1 MSTMPTIADD
11 HSFTGIAKSYRD
23 GSVLLSVADD
33 RICKLNGVGALT
45 WMILEQSEIALS
57 INDVVRELQK
67 RFDAINAEGEL
78 WYDVPAR
85 QLHQDTERF
94 MNTLVHKRLLRSNV
108 DTDGRVLY
116 RINDGISGTTSTTA
130 AVRTTESSEQFE
142 SSCLADIKPLKR
154 ETLAAIFGLLAFDLL
169 LHLRGFNALI
179 TKVEAWPIANRC
191 GASDRETCRSVR
203 ATVDRAQMY
212 YPKKAMCLQRSAVV
226 TCLLRR
232 QGIPA
237 EMVLA
242 AQVFPP
248 KAHAWV
254 EVLNEVVNDSP
265 EVKDNYR
272 VFRRL

>member
-1 MSTMPTIADD
+1 MSTIATIACD
-11 HSFTGIAKSYRD
+11 HSFTGIAKSHRD

-45 WMILEQSEIALS
+45 WMVLEQSEIALS
-57 INDVVRELQK
+57 IEDTVRELQK

-78 WYDVPAR
+78 RYDVPAH
-85 QLHQDTERF
+85 QLHEDTQRF
-94 MNTLVHKRLLRSNV
+94 MNTLVDKRLLRSNV
-108 DTDGRVLY
+108 GANGRVLY
-116 RINDGISGTTSTTA
+116 RINDGIRGTTSIKTA
-130 AVRTTESSEQFE
+130 VKTIESSEQLE
-142 SSCLADIKPLKR
+142 SSPLADIRPLR
-154 ETLAAIFGLLAFDLL
+154 HETLAAVFGLIAFDLL
-169 LHLRGFNALI
+169 LHVRGFKALI
-179 TKVEAWPIANRC
+179 TKVEAWPMANGGC
-191 GASDRETCRSVR
+191 ASVRETCRRVR

-226 TCLLRR
+226 ACLLRR

-265 EVKDNYR
+265 EVKDKYR